1 MKNKEKENNL
11 SEQIEEEDLSK
22 VTGGWG
28 WGPQPVKIVQP
39 PIPQPPTLPP
49 GTPTGPPGT
58 PTGGGN
64 PEN

>member
-22 VTGGWG
+22 VTGGWA
-28 WGPQPVKIVQP
+28 PPPIKIVQP

-49 GTPTGPPGT
+49 GTPTGGGNST
-58 PTGGGN
+58 PESGN